1 MALIAS
7 TERGAAKKA
16 SVFLTAEWLH
26 LVLLNYQV
34 PRRLLDPLVPK
45 GTELDLWDGQAYVS
59 AVGFLF
65 AKTRVRGVPIPFHRT
80 FEEVN
85 LRLYVKRRVDGEERR
100 AVTFIRE
107 LVPRSAIAMAAR
119 LAYNEPYM
127 SASMSRRLLL
137 DSGRKY
143 AEYRWVL
150 NGASNVV
157 IGDGLCDTA
166 IPASG
171 SEEAF
176 MTQRHWGY
184 TTQRDGSTVE
194 YHVPHPVW
202 RVGRIDQGVL
212 DGDTTRVFG
221 HEFAAILSQP
231 PASAF
236 FADGSAV
243 AVHDPTHLE

>member
-1 MALIAS
+1 MIAL
-7 TERGAAKKA
+7 TEKGAAKNA
-16 SVFLTAEWLH
+16 AVFLTAEWLH

-45 GTELDLWDGQAYVS
+45 GTELDLWDGQAYIS

-85 LRLYVKRRVDGEERR
+85 LRFYVKRRVGGEERR
-100 AVTFIRE
+100 AVTFVRE

-137 DSGRKY
+137 GSGRRY
-143 AEYRWVL
+143 AEYRWIL
-150 NGASNVV
+150 KGASSVV
-157 IGDGLCDTA
+157 IGDGLSDTD
-166 IPASG
+166 IPASD

-202 RVGRIDQGVL
+202 RVGRIEHGVL

-221 HEFAAILSQP
+221 RDFAAILAEP
-231 PASAF
+231 PASAI

-243 AVHDPTHLE
+243 AVHDPTRLE